1 MLGGE
6 PRATFRG
13 TKLIPQLYAI
23 DRAAIF
29 HHLCTGFN
37 SQHRSMKQVA
47 IPTSHRPG
55 MPMNKRSNLRLE
67 NIESDGPLWK
77 MLEGILFVQ
86 MRLHAL
92 VEAALAVHH
101 LGLAHHR
108 AMWFI
113 AKRSG
118 ITVGELTT
126 ILRVSSQALTK
137 TLGQLIERGFVKQ
150 TSDARDRRVRR
161 LYLTKKGEPIFL
173 ETLGQLFECME
184 HAARVCGENAVRDFL
199 AVTDVLMDDH
209 NQALVKPRPVNATRG
224 LLATGSGARS
234 SRRSRQHEAEN

>member
-1 MLGGE
+1 MS
-6 PRATFRG
+6 RRI
-13 TKLIPQLYAI
+13 K
-23 DRAAIF
+23 
-29 HHLCTGFN
+29 
-37 SQHRSMKQVA
+37 
-47 IPTSHRPG
+47 
-55 MPMNKRSNLRLE
+55 LRLE
-67 NIESDGPLWK
+67 NIDSDGPSWK

-92 VEAALAVHH
+92 VEGALAVHQ

-113 AKRSG
+113 AKCPG

-126 ILRVSSQALTK
+126 ILRVSGQALTK
-137 TLGQLIERGFVKQ
+137 TLGQLIERGLVKQ
-150 TSDARDRRVRR
+150 TTDAKASRVTR

-184 HAARVCGENAVRDFL
+184 HAAVVCGGNAVQEFL

-209 NQALVKPRPVNATRG
+209 DKALVRPRPEKAVRG
-224 LLATGSGARS
+224 L
-234 SRRSRQHEAEN
+234 